1 MTDTPGLDYDRD
13 AERWCLRG
21 RALHC
26 GDGLEVRIGGHW
38 LPVRIEYHD
47 THHWV
52 LHADGDAVRV
62 LPSRCLPARPDPR
75 DHRW

>member
-1 MTDTPGLDYDRD
+1 MASAEIHDRVRVRL
-13 AERWCLRG
+13 ARL
-21 RALHC
+21 C

-47 THHWV
+47 RHHWV

-62 LPSRCLPARPDPR
+62 LPSRRLPARPDPR

>member
-1 MTDTPGLDYDRD
+1 MTDAPGLDYDRA
-13 AERWCLRG
+13 AERWWLRG

-26 GDGLEVRIGGHW
+26 GDGLEVRI
-38 LPVRIEYHD
+38 EYHD
-47 THHWV
+47 RHHWV